1 MGGGVVVK
9 QWTRIRPEDR
19 QWTGQRANWRLSHK
33 PVLWFHFSEWY
44 FGWSRDTYILLLCHR
59 TLVRLSRPSAIHLGA
74 FQVFAPLLLRV
85 ISRSGCS
92 TCPTAF
98 FTAAH
103 MLYPSSSFCPRFPSL
118 ESPHQHSMHSMSLT
132 SSMNT
137 FRPYQPTG
145 ISCLPSLIKLIFYA
159 SHLAH
164 NYTFPN
170 FAS

>member
-9 QWTRIRPEDR
+9 QWTRTRPEDR

-118 ESPHQHSMHSMSLT
+118 SLHTSILCIAWASRLPWTLSDHTSPQGSLV
-132 SSMNT
+132 
-137 FRPYQPTG
+137 
-145 ISCLPSLIKLIFYA
+145 LHPS
-159 SHLAH
+159 
-164 NYTFPN
+164 
-170 FAS
+170 